1 MDEKKKNSARLLEGS
16 FGKMGLFFEDR
27 PKVKSKK
34 AVIVLKC
41 LIYIGLIVVVVRTL
55 FMGFSFKNFSVVFLL
70 FGFVSVIDGVE
81 GYLHKQKRKYYL
93 FDLVLALMYFLIYI
107 QYQAFN

>member
-1 MDEKKKNSARLLEGS
+1 
-16 FGKMGLFFEDR
+16 MGLFFEER

-41 LIYIGLIVVVVRTL
+41 MIYIGVIVVLVRQL
-55 FMGFSFKNFSVVFLL
+55 FIGFTFKDFSVIFLL
-70 FGFVSVIDGVE
+70 FGVAALIDGIE

-93 FDLVLALMYFLIYI
+93 IDLGLAITYFLIYI
-107 QYQAFN
+107 QNQSLN

>member
-1 MDEKKKNSARLLEGS
+1 
-16 FGKMGLFFEDR
+16 MGLFFEER

-41 LIYIGLIVVVVRTL
+41 MIYIGVIVVLVRQL
-55 FMGFSFKNFSVVFLL
+55 FIGFTFKDFSVIFLL
-70 FGFVSVIDGVE
+70 FGVVSLIDGIE

-93 FDLVLALMYFLIYI
+93 IDLGLAITYFLIYI
-107 QYQAFN
+107 QNQSIN